1 MKTYKIKKQ
10 VPKTYE
16 LEIDSNVI
24 LPYGVVMELQNHIDG
39 IKVIPFT
46 IDLTKQTI
54 TILKNYKN
62 EISDVDTTNL
72 EVKGA
77 LIDVCDDEVNDNNVE
92 ITGEFTEGENK
103 ND

>member
-46 IDLTKQTI
+46 IDLT
-54 TILKNYKN
+54 
-62 EISDVDTTNL
+62 
-72 EVKGA
+72 
-77 LIDVCDDEVNDNNVE
+77 
-92 ITGEFTEGENK
+92 
-103 ND
+103 